1 MPRFFNT
8 AGPCNPGRHYMLP
21 AGERLPL
28 VEPLVEQEQYFVV
41 HAARQSGKTTALLEL
56 ARQLFAGGKYAAL
69 LASCEVGE
77 AAGRDA
83 VAAVQAL
90 TFSLW
95 QTAQRDLPPELWP
108 PAPDTLDEVNP
119 LSRFS
124 AQLTRWAR
132 ACPRPVVL
140 FLDEVDALQ
149 DESLIAV
156 LRQLREGFVGRP
168 GSFPQSVALIG
179 LRDVRDYKVRLAV
192 RSDGI
197 SLGTASPFNVKAR
210 SLTLRDFTAAE
221 VASLLA
227 QHTDE
232 TGQPFA
238 PDAAAE
244 VFEQSQGQ
252 PWLVNALAGV
262 LTTEPDALVRD
273 RAATVTRA
281 HVLQAREI
289 LIQRR
294 DTHLDSLVNKLQE
307 PRVQRVIE
315 PILVGQTL
323 PLDLEYDDDLAH
335 ARDLGLVARRDGLLR
350 IANPIYQEIIPRVL
364 TARLQ
369 ESIAADPAWYLQSDG
384 TLDLPKLIDGFL
396 QFWRRHG
403 EVLLRGM
410 PYQEAAPHLV
420 FMAYLQRIVNG
431 GGRVEREF
439 AIGTGRADLVVE
451 LAGREDVIELKLL
464 RDSGTLPEG
473 LAQVA
478 RYATRLGRDRGYLVL
493 FDRGSD
499 QPWEERGTVEE
510 LVQDGVTVVVVR
522 A

>member
-1 MPRFFNT
+1 MPRIFNT

-56 ARQLFAGGKYAAL
+56 ARQLTAGGRYAAL

-90 TFSLW
+90 TYSLW
-95 QTAQRDLPPELWP
+95 QTAQRDLPPELQP
-108 PAPDTLDEVNP
+108 PAPETLDAVNP

-124 AQLTRWAR
+124 AQLTRWAV

-140 FLDEVDALQ
+140 FLDEIDALQ

-168 GSFPQSVALIG
+168 GSFPQSVGLIG

-192 RSDGI
+192 RPDGI

-210 SLTLRDFTAAE
+210 SLTLRNFTAAE
-221 VASLLA
+221 VASLLS
-227 QHTDE
+227 QHTAE
-232 TGQPFA
+232 TGQPFT

-244 VFEQSQGQ
+244 VFTQSQGQ
-252 PWLVNALAGV
+252 PWLVNALAG
-262 LTTEPDALVRD
+262 LCTTRPDALVRD
-273 RAATVTRA
+273 RTATVTRA

-289 LIQRR
+289 LIERR
-294 DTHLDSLVNKLQE
+294 DTHLDSLVDKLLE
-307 PRVQRVIE
+307 PRVRRVLE
-315 PILVGQTL
+315 PILVGQTSF
-323 PLDLEYDDDLAH
+323 DATFDDDFTYT
-335 ARDLGLVARRDGLLR
+335 RDIGLVARRQGTVA
-350 IANPIYQEIIPRVL
+350 IANPIYQEIIPRIL
-364 TARLQ
+364 TAHVQ
-369 ESIAADPAWYLQSDG
+369 MGIAAETSWYLLPDG
-384 TLDLPKLIDGFL
+384 TLDVSKLIDGFVG
-396 QFWRRHG
+396 FWREHG

-431 GGRVEREF
+431 GGQIHREF

-478 RYATRLGRDRGYLVL
+478 RDATRLGRDRGYLVL
-493 FDRGSD
+493 FDRGSTL
-499 QPWEERGTVEE
+499 PWEQRGTVEE
-510 LVQDGVTVVVVR
+510 VAQDGVTVVVVR

>member
-1 MPRFFNT
+1 MPRIFNT
-8 AGPCNPGRHYMLP
+8 AGPCNPERHYMLP

-56 ARQLFAGGKYAAL
+56 ARQLTAGGRYAAL

-90 TFSLW
+90 TYSLW
-95 QTAQRDLPPELWP
+95 QTAQRDLPPELQP
-108 PAPDTLDEVNP
+108 PAPETLDAVNP

-124 AQLTRWAR
+124 AQLTRWAV

-140 FLDEVDALQ
+140 FLDEIDALQ

-168 GSFPQSVALIG
+168 GSFPQSVGLIG

-192 RSDGI
+192 RPDGI

-210 SLTLRDFTAAE
+210 SLTLRNFTAAE

-227 QHTDE
+227 QHTAQ
-232 TGQPFA
+232 TGQPFT

-244 VFEQSQGQ
+244 VFTQSQGQ

-273 RAATVTRA
+273 RTATVTRA

-289 LIQRR
+289 LIERR
-294 DTHLDSLVNKLQE
+294 DTHLDSLVDKLLE
-307 PRVQRVIE
+307 PRVRRVLE
-315 PILVGQTL
+315 PILVGQTSF
-323 PLDLEYDDDLAH
+323 DATFDDDFAY
-335 ARDLGLVARRDGLLR
+335 ARDLGLVARRQGTVA
-350 IANPIYQEIIPRVL
+350 IANPIYQEIIPRIL
-364 TARLQ
+364 TAHVQ
-369 ESIAADPAWYLQSDG
+369 MGIAAETSWYLLPDG
-384 TLDLPKLIDGFL
+384 TLDVPKLIDGFL
-396 QFWRRHG
+396 KFWRRHG

-431 GGRVEREF
+431 GGQIHREF

-451 LAGREDVIELKLL
+451 LADREDVIELKLL

-478 RYATRLGRDRGYLVL
+478 RYAARLGRDRGYLVL
-493 FDRGSD
+493 FDRGSAL
-499 QPWEERGTVEE
+499 PWEQRGTVEE
-510 LVQDGVTVVVVR
+510 VAQDGVTVVVVR